1 MLHLLSTWSDGTTV
15 LEGVFNTP
23 QEATSTI
30 ETIPSSRIA
39 EQTWAFPKGEAYI
52 TKFFDTPIV
61 NLVSI
66 ELIPQGGP
74 Q

>member
-1 MLHLLSTWSDGTTV
+1 MLQLISQWSDGTTV
-15 LEGVFNTP
+15 LEGVFQTP

-30 ETIPSSRIA
+30 ETIPESRIA

-52 TKFFDTPIV
+52 TKFFDTPTV
-61 NLVSI
+61 DLVSI
-66 ELIPQGGP
+66 ELIPQGGT